1 MATKLFRV
9 RRRRVRRARF
19 AILGAGLIEAM
30 LALAVVTACGASIL
44 VATEFSVR
52 RNLATRIES
61 RVGSI
66 LREHNDRALYLP
78 YDRLPPDDKS
88 EMETGNLYQPYLP
101 GKGLTQLYPYN
112 VVWVVTR
119 TNAGTEAEYA
129 DIILN
134 LTYDRPNPRAD
145 GTVTQVV
152 IQRGNIRR
160 RPSDRF

>member
-1 MATKLFRV
+1 M
-9 RRRRVRRARF
+9 
-19 AILGAGLIEAM
+19 I
-30 LALAVVTACGASIL
+30 ALAIVTGCGAAIL

-66 LREHNDRALYLP
+66 IREHNDRALYLP
-78 YDRLPPDDKS
+78 YDRLPTDEKV
-88 EMETGNLYQPYLP
+88 EMETGFLYQPYMP

-112 VVWVVTR
+112 VTWVLAKS
-119 TNAGTEAEYA
+119 NPGTDAEFT
-129 DIILN
+129 DLTLI

-152 IQRGNIRR
+152 VQRSNIRR
-160 RPSDRF
+160 RPADRF